1 LRLILTQGIAL
12 VADEFQIDI
21 ISDVVCPWCFIGQ
34 RRLSEALARLPEVDA
49 ARRAPIR
56 WHPFQLNPDLPRE
69 GIARKTYLEDKFG
82 GPERAA
88 EIYARVSAAG
98 AAAGI
103 AFAFD
108 RILRQPNT
116 RDAHR
121 LIAWAQARG
130 DASDL
135 VERLFRAYFIDG
147 RYIGDHDVLAAIAG
161 EAGLDSAAA
170 RMLLDSDEGIDAIA
184 LMDGRARE
192 IGVQGVPFFIF
203 NQHIAVSGA
212 QEPGVLLDAIAQA
225 KAAP

>member
-1 LRLILTQGIAL
+1 MP
-12 VADEFQIDI
+12 DEFQIDV

-34 RRLSEALARLPEVDA
+34 RRLAEARARLPEDDA
-49 ARRAPIR
+49 ARSAAIR

-69 GIARKTYLEDKFG
+69 GIARKTYVENKFG

-88 EIYARVSAAG
+88 QFYARVSAAG
-98 AAAGI
+98 ATAGI
-103 AFAFD
+103 PFAFD
-108 RILRQPNT
+108 RIVRQPNT

-121 LIAWAQARG
+121 LIAWTQAQG

-147 RYIGDHDVLAAIAG
+147 RDIGDREVLAMIAG
-161 EAGLDSAAA
+161 EAGFDSAAA
-170 RMLLDSDEGIDAIA
+170 RTLLDSGEGTDTIA
-184 LMDGRARE
+184 LMDRRARE

-212 QEPGVLLDAIAQA
+212 QEPGILLDAIAQA
-225 KAAP
+225 KAA

>member
-1 LRLILTQGIAL
+1 M
-12 VADEFQIDI
+12 ADEFQIDI
-21 ISDVVCPWCFIGQ
+21 ISDVVCPWCYIGQ
-34 RRLSEALARLPEVDA
+34 RRLAAALARLPEGDG

-56 WHPFQLNPDLPRE
+56 WHPFQLNPDLPHE
-69 GIARKTYLEDKFG
+69 GVPRKAYLEDKFG

-88 EIYARVSAAG
+88 QIYARVSAAG
-98 AAAGI
+98 ATVGI
-103 AFAFD
+103 PFAFD

-121 LIAWAQARG
+121 LIAWAQAQG
-130 DASDL
+130 DASGL

-147 RYIGDHDVLAAIAG
+147 RAIGDHDVLAAIAG

-170 RMLLDSDEGIDAIA
+170 RILLDSGEGADAIA
-184 LMDGRARE
+184 LMDHRARE

-212 QEPGVLLDAIAQA
+212 QEPDALLDAIAQA
-225 KAAP
+225 RVG